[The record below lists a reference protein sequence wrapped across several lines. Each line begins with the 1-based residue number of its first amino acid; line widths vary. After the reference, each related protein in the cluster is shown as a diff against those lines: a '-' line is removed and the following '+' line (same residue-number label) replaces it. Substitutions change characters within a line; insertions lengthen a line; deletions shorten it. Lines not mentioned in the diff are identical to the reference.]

1 MDFFICPVCK
11 EKLYAQNKSLV
22 CSNNHTFDIAKSGYV
37 NLLLSKQAGKNVHG
51 DNKLMVRARRDFL
64 SKGYYS
70 RLLTGLSETVK
81 RYFKNSCTILD
92 AGCGEGYYTNGVYEF
107 LAAEN
112 SDVNIYGVDISKI
125 ALEYAA
131 KKCKDVKYAVGSI
144 FNIPAANESC
154 DILMTLFAPF
164 CREEFE
170 RVLKKDG
177 ILIMVIPSERHLWG
191 LKLAVYDTPY
201 LNDVKDYVIKGFKL
215 LEREKIT
222 YEMIIDN
229 NQDIQNLFSMTPY
242 YYKTGKKEQE
252 RLANLENL
260 KTEAEFEILT
270 YKIER
275 N

>member
-1 MDFFICPVCK
+1 
-11 EKLYAQNKSLV
+11 
-22 CSNNHTFDIAKSGYV
+22 
-37 NLLLSKQAGKNVHG
+37 
-51 DNKLMVRARRDFL
+51 
-64 SKGYYS
+64 
-70 RLLTGLSETVK
+70 
-81 RYFKNSCTILD
+81 
-92 AGCGEGYYTNGVYEF
+92 
-107 LAAEN
+107 
-112 SDVNIYGVDISKI
+112 
-125 ALEYAA
+125 
-131 KKCKDVKYAVGSI
+131 
-144 FNIPAANESC
+144 
-154 DILMTLFAPF
+154 MTLFAPF

-191 LKLAVYDTPY
+191 LKQAVYDTPY
-201 LNDVKDYVIKGFKL
+201 LNDVKDYDVKGFKL
-215 LEREKIT
+215 LEMEKIT

>member
-11 EKLYAQNKSLV
+11 EKLCVQNKSLV

-112 SDVNIYGVDISKI
+112 SDVNIYGVDISKT

-131 KKCKDVKYAVGSI
+131 KKCKDVKYAVDSI

-191 LKLAVYDTPY
+191 LKQAVYDTPY
-201 LNDVKDYVIKGFKL
+201 LNDVKDYDIKGFKL
-215 LEREKIT
+215 LERKKIT

-252 RLANLENL
+252 RLANLKNL